1 MTNISITDSDI
12 TNISLNPLWHYHQTG
27 YGSHVVTP
35 RLLQRCF
42 CWFAGI
48 DSSTTACHM
57 QQHSMSCSWHQVY
70 NHTTGVMMASY
81 SGANPVWAVPVCAQG
96 CRLHPWILYEPSD
109 ASLWHP
115 YQLPLW
121 LSSNCNLAV
130 KRTRERSLKR
140 HLPVPLCVRD
150 PSLIV
155 TQFCAHLN
163 IDTDSVLCA
172 SEDCYS
178 AEHMKH

>member
-12 TNISLNPLWHYHQTG
+12 TIISLNPLWHYHQTG

-70 NHTTGVMMASY
+70 NHTTGVILASY

-96 CRLHPWILYEPSD
+96 CRLHPWILYEPAD
-109 ASLWHP
+109 VSLWHP

-121 LSSNCNLAV
+121 LSSNCNL
-130 KRTRERSLKR
+130 
-140 HLPVPLCVRD
+140 
-150 PSLIV
+150 
-155 TQFCAHLN
+155 
-163 IDTDSVLCA
+163 
-172 SEDCYS
+172 
-178 AEHMKH
+178 